1 MSGTN
6 VYYYLQTLYTRFTQT
21 QKKLNDTV
29 TNLTI
34 QCNNKFG
41 LTEYINKVETFVNKF
56 DNMIVSVD
64 QINKDI
70 TEKVDYIVNNNQI
83 FKNDI
88 DSQLQQFNNDLLHI
102 LNELQQN
109 LLDINN
115 ELTLMNKILDN
126 KASIDHSHVIDDIT
140 NLQTSLDNKANIEHT
155 HNEYITTEQLNTKAN
170 EINDDITEQ
179 TTTLNGIIDTKINDT
194 KQELTN
200 NIDEHISNIT
210 SIISSMNQ
218 ELTNDIN
225 TFQTSLDGKANASH
239 THNINNI
246 NDLQTSLDS
255 KASINHTHVLSNIT
269 DLDISNYATVEQLN
283 TKANV
288 VHSHGDS
295 VYHKTDVVD
304 IIFPIGSIYVSI
316 NNTNPGTI
324 FGGTWEQ
331 IADKTMYAVYGKN
344 DLGIGTST
352 SMVENDVVQYTE
364 DTSSDVKYVSCYMWY
379 RTE

>member
-83 FKNDI
+83 FKDDI
-88 DSQLQQFNNDLLHI
+88 DSQLQQFNNDLSDI

-115 ELTLMNKILDN
+115 ELILMNKTLDN
-126 KASIDHSHVIDDIT
+126 KASIDHTHAIDDIT
-140 NLQTSLDNKANIEHT
+140 NLQISLDNKASIDHV
-155 HNEYITTEQLNTKAN
+155 HNKYVTAEQLNTKAN
-170 EINDDITEQ
+170 EINDNITEQ
-179 TTTLNGIIDTKINDT
+179 TTTLNGTIDTKINDI

-225 TFQTSLDGKANASH
+225 TKASIDH
-239 THNINNI
+239 THAIDDITN
-246 NDLQTSLDS
+246 LQTSLDS
-255 KASINHTHVLSNIT
+255 KANTEHTHILSNIT

-304 IIFPIGSIYVSI
+304 IIFPIGSIYISI
-316 NNTNPGTI
+316 NNTDPGTI

-344 DLGIGTST
+344 DLGIGTT
-352 SMVENDVVQYTE
+352 ANIVENDVVQYTTN
-364 DTSSDVKYVSCYMWY
+364 TSSDVKYVSCYMWY

>member
-41 LTEYINKVETFVNKF
+41 LNEYINKVETFVNKF

-83 FKNDI
+83 FKDDI
-88 DSQLQQFNNDLLHI
+88 DSQLQQFNNDLSRI
-102 LNELQQN
+102 LNELKQN

-115 ELTLMNKILDN
+115 ELILMNK
-126 KASIDHSHVIDDIT
+126 T
-140 NLQTSLDNKANIEHT
+140 LDNKAN
-155 HNEYITTEQLNTKAN
+155 TE
-170 EINDDITEQ
+170 
-179 TTTLNGIIDTKINDT
+179 
-194 KQELTN
+194 
-200 NIDEHISNIT
+200 
-210 SIISSMNQ
+210 
-218 ELTNDIN
+218 
-225 TFQTSLDGKANASH
+225 H

-255 KASINHTHVLSNIT
+255 KANTEHTHILSNIT

-295 VYHKTDVVD
+295 IYHKTDVVD
-304 IIFPIGSIYVSI
+304 IIFPIGSIYISI
-316 NNTNPGTI
+316 NNTDPGTI

-331 IADKTMYAVYGKN
+331 IADKTLYAVYGKN
-344 DLGIGTST
+344 DLGLDTST
-352 SMVENDVVQYTE
+352 NMVENDVVQYTTN
-364 DTSSDVKYVSCYMWY
+364 TSSDVKYVSCYMWY

>member
-1 MSGTN
+1 MLHILCTFFFCQLMSGTN

-34 QCNNKFG
+34 QCNNKFC
-41 LTEYINKVETFVNKF
+41 LNEYINKVETFVNKF

-83 FKNDI
+83 FKDDI
-88 DSQLQQFNNDLLHI
+88 DSQLQQFNNDLSRI
-102 LNELQQN
+102 LNELKQN

-115 ELTLMNKILDN
+115 ELILMNK
-126 KASIDHSHVIDDIT
+126 T
-140 NLQTSLDNKANIEHT
+140 LDNKAN
-155 HNEYITTEQLNTKAN
+155 TE
-170 EINDDITEQ
+170 
-179 TTTLNGIIDTKINDT
+179 
-194 KQELTN
+194 
-200 NIDEHISNIT
+200 
-210 SIISSMNQ
+210 
-218 ELTNDIN
+218 
-225 TFQTSLDGKANASH
+225 H

-255 KASINHTHVLSNIT
+255 KANTEHTHILSNIT

-295 VYHKTDVVD
+295 IYHKTDVVD
-304 IIFPIGSIYVSI
+304 IIFPIGSIYISI
-316 NNTNPGTI
+316 NNTDPGTI

-331 IADKTMYAVYGKN
+331 IADKTLYAVYGKN
-344 DLGIGTST
+344 DLGLDTST
-352 SMVENDVVQYTE
+352 NMVENDVVQYTTN
-364 DTSSDVKYVSCYMWY
+364 TSSDVKYVSCYMWY